1 MRIPSPANP
10 SQPPRPVTASH
21 SRLAATIWKWV
32 RWLTRLNLVITTAL
46 CCLVVWVQRQLGLT
60 LDAGPVALVG
70 FSTLIIYNIDHARD
84 ALVEPKSPDAG
95 DSPWPHAA
103 AIVVG
108 AAGLVTTLL
117 SCPLRMALL
126 VIIGGALCS
135 TYAITIPWI
144 GWRRPLKNIPGFK
157 SFFVSVAIASALVL
171 VPASALATIE
181 LGTTGGLWFSLFA
194 LILVSAHAFDT
205 RDYPADLRS
214 GVPTLPVALGNTRAR
229 VIITALGIALLMPAC
244 LLSPDIDN
252 WHILV
257 AMVPQLLALWGWSGE
272 HTRVVGTILVD
283 GVLAV
288 PLLLEFY
295 SVGGLPP

>member
-1 MRIPSPANP
+1 M
-10 SQPPRPVTASH
+10 
-21 SRLAATIWKWV
+21 
-32 RWLTRLNLVITTAL
+32 
-46 CCLVVWVQRQLGLT
+46 CGLVVWVQRQLGLP
-60 LDAGPVALVG
+60 LQVGPVTLVG

-84 ALVEPKSPDAG
+84 ALVEPKTPEAG
-95 DSPWPHAA
+95 GSPWPHAA

-117 SCPLRMALL
+117 GSPPTMALL

-157 SFFVSVAIASALVL
+157 SFFVSVAIACALVL
-171 VPASALATIE
+171 VPASVLTVVDVPTIAS
-181 LGTTGGLWFSLFA
+181 LWCSLFA

-205 RDYPADLRS
+205 RDYVADLRS
-214 GVPTLPVALGNTRAR
+214 GVPTLPVALGNTRTR
-229 VIITALGIALLMPAC
+229 ILISILGVALLLPAF
-244 LLSPDIDN
+244 LLSSQVDH
-252 WHILV
+252 WHIWV

-272 HTRVVGTILVD
+272 QTRLAGTILVD
-283 GVLAV
+283 GILAV

-295 SVGGLPP
+295 SVGGFLP